1 MNSSLTSPP
10 PLAFPVLVVIP
21 CLNEAAHIGGL
32 ITEMLRQTEGSGS
45 RIVIADGG
53 STDGTAEL
61 ARQAAGQH
69 PEVIYMY
76 NPKRIQSA
84 AANLAVAQNGSGFE
98 FWLRIDAH
106 ADYPAGFIA
115 ALTQEAERTGA
126 SSVAVPMDTIG
137 KLPRQQAIAAAQNSR
152 LGNGGSQ
159 HRRGGRGKGQY
170 VDHGHHALMRIS
182 AFLEVGGYDE
192 SFSHNEDAE
201 LDARLGQA
209 GHRIWLTGE
218 TCMTYYPRAAF
229 LPLARQYAGYGAG
242 RARTLLKHRIRPRL
256 RQLLPALL
264 LPLSLPALL
273 APLSPGLAA
282 PFLLWLTG
290 VCVLGTAAARQTSET
305 RSLAGACSVIWAVCI
320 MHMAWSAGF
329 CRSLAGHAVDRHS
342 GAIAQKGEA

>member
-1 MNSSLTSPP
+1 MNSSLTSTP

-21 CLNEAAHIGGL
+21 CLNEAAHIDNL
-32 ITEMLRQTEGSGS
+32 VAEMLRQIAGSGS

-53 STDGTAEL
+53 STDGTVDL
-61 ARQAAGQH
+61 ARQAAARH
-69 PEVIYMY
+69 PEVTYMH

-84 AANLAVAQNGSGFE
+84 AANLAVEQYGSDYE

-106 ADYPAGFIA
+106 ADYPADFIA
-115 ALTQEAERTGA
+115 ALTQEAAQSGA
-126 SSVAVPMDTIG
+126 SSIVVPMETIG
-137 KLPRQQAIAAAQNSR
+137 KTPRQQAIAAAQNSR

-159 HRRGGRGKGQY
+159 HRQGSRGKGSY

-201 LDARLGQA
+201 LDVRLGRA
-209 GHRIWLTGE
+209 GHRIWLTGD

-229 LPLARQYAGYGAG
+229 LPLARQYVGYGAG

-256 RQLLPALL
+256 RQVLPALL
-264 LPLSLPALL
+264 LPASLPALL
-273 APLSPGLAA
+273 APVSPVLSMPFGL
-282 PFLLWLTG
+282 WMIG
-290 VCVLGTAAARQTSET
+290 VLILGAAASRQAPET
-305 RSLAGACSVIWAVCI
+305 RSLAGAAAVIWAVCI

-329 CRSLAGHAVDRHS
+329 CRSLASRVVGRKTVMSAQRG
-342 GAIAQKGEA
+342 GA